1 MRVQALV
8 ERHGSSQPL
17 ENGAAAVLIRGLS
30 ALVEQARVAVRLD
43 WLEISLQVEGI
54 TSVFEDLRLRESAEG
69 QAA

>member
-8 ERHGSSQPL
+8 QRHGSSQPL
-17 ENGAAAVLIRGLS
+17 ENGAAAVLRGLS